1 MNRLKKEL
9 AARGIVYE
17 ADEIDIVMHGIE
29 HDNAE
34 RLVSF
39 TSDIIITVWESAV
52 MDPVFRLYET
62 RTLKAIGEQN
72 VYPEMSFAG
81 CRTFGSYAYA

>member
-9 AARGIVYE
+9 HNRGITYD
-17 ADEIDIVMHGIE
+17 ANEINIIMHGAE
-29 HDNAE
+29 YDNAE

-52 MDPVFRLYET
+52 VDPVFRLYET
-62 RTLKAIGEQN
+62 RTLKVIGEQN
-72 VYPEMSFAG
+72 VYPEMSFSG
-81 CRTFGSYAYA
+81 CRTFGSYAYE

>member
-9 AARGIVYE
+9 AARGITYK
-17 ADEIDIVMHGIE
+17 ADEVDIVMHGIE

-39 TSDIIITVWESAV
+39 TSDVIITVWESAV
-52 MDPVFRLYET
+52 MEPVFRLYET
-62 RTLKAIGEQN
+62 RTFKAIGEQY
-72 VYPEMSFAG
+72 VRPEMSFSG
-81 CRTFGSYAYA
+81 CKTFGSYAYT